1 MMSIEADGTII
12 GKDGRILLMSC
23 RRFIDDIISGDDCFI
38 CGADPS
44 TKNFNGEHI
53 IPDWVLRRFGLF
65 DKEIIL
71 PNGDKKKY
79 ARYKVP
85 CCVECNSLLGRDVE
99 TRVSKLLEG
108 DFATI
113 SSRLTDEA
121 INLLF
126 VWTTLVFLKTHLKD
140 QVVRIEKDQ
149 RKGDAVIGDGY
160 DWSTMHH
167 IHAIARSPY
176 TDARLG
182 ANVVGSI
189 RLYEI
194 EDDLTTETFD
204 YVDFTLDHTLVVRVG
219 SVGIVTTLTDAGA
232 ADHAWSE
239 RLSVIHGP
247 ISEIQLRE
255 IGAMFACANRN
266 LIYRP
271 KFATTV
277 HDGQDVEIINVM
289 PPQYQLNHYDPM
301 AFGHA
306 LLFAIGPFVEKGAI
320 MVDGT
325 RDPNKVADSIAS
337 GRVHFLF
344 DEAGG
349 FRKAQTLRKGKQ

>member
-1 MMSIEADGTII
+1 MSIEADGTII

-23 RRFIDDIISGDDCFI
+23 QRFVDDIIAGDDCFI

-44 TKNFNGEHI
+44 TKDFNGEHI

-65 DKEIIL
+65 DNEIIL

-85 CCVECNSLLGRDVE
+85 CCVECNSMLGREVE
-99 TRVSKLLEG
+99 TPVSKLLDG

-113 SSRLTDEA
+113 SSRLTHEA
-121 INLLF
+121 IDLLF

-140 QVVRIEKDQ
+140 QAVRIEKDL
-149 RKGDAVIGDGY
+149 RKGNAVIGDVY
-160 DWSTMHH
+160 DWPTMHH
-167 IHAIARSPY
+167 IHAVARSPY
-176 TDARLG
+176 TNARLG
-182 ANVVGSI
+182 ADVVGSI

-194 EDDLTTETFD
+194 EDELTIETFD
-204 YVDFTLDHTLVVRVG
+204 FVDFTLDHTLVVRIG
-219 SVGIVTTLTDAGA
+219 SVGIVATLTDAGA
-232 ADHAWSE
+232 ADYAWSE
-239 RLSVIHGP
+239 RLSVINGP

-255 IGAMFACANRN
+255 IGAMFACANRD
-266 LIYRP
+266 LVYRP

-277 HDGQDVEIINVM
+277 HDGKDVEIINVM
-289 PPQYQLNHYDPM
+289 PPRYRFREYDPM
-301 AFGHA
+301 AYGHA
-306 LLFAIGPFVEKGAI
+306 FLFAIRPFVDKGAI
-320 MVDGT
+320 TVDGT
-325 RDPNKVADSIAS
+325 RDPVKVADAIAS

-349 FRKAQTLRKGKQ
+349 FRKAQTRRADKE

>member
-1 MMSIEADGTII
+1 MSVEADGTII
-12 GKDGRILLMSC
+12 GKDGRILLFSC
-23 RRFIDDIISGDDCFI
+23 QRFIDDIVAGDDCFI
-38 CGADPS
+38 CGADP
-44 TKNFNGEHI
+44 KIKDFNDEHI
-53 IPDWVLRRFGLF
+53 IPKWILKRFGLF

-79 ARYKVP
+79 TNYRVP
-85 CCVECNSLLGRDVE
+85 CCVECNSLLGRNVE
-99 TRVSKLLEG
+99 TPISKLLDG
-108 DFATI
+108 DFATV

-121 INLLF
+121 IDLLF

-140 QVVRIEKDQ
+140 QAVRIEKDR

-160 DWSTMHH
+160 DWPTMHH
-167 IHAIARSPY
+167 IHAVARSAY
-176 TDARLG
+176 TNARLG
-182 ANVVGSI
+182 VGVVGSI

-204 YVDFTLDHTLVVRVG
+204 YVDFTLDHTFVVRIG
-219 SVGIVTTLTDAGA
+219 SVGIVATLTDAGA

-239 RLSVIHGP
+239 RLSVINGP

-266 LIYRP
+266 LVYRP

-277 HDGQDVEIINVM
+277 HDGKDVEIINLL
-289 PPQYQLNHYDPM
+289 PPQYQLHEYDPM
-301 AFGHA
+301 DFGHA
-306 LLFAIGPFVEKGAI
+306 LLFAIRPFVDKGAI

-325 RDPNKVADSIAS
+325 RDPSKVADTIAS

-349 FRKAQTLRKGKQ
+349 FRKAQTLRDK